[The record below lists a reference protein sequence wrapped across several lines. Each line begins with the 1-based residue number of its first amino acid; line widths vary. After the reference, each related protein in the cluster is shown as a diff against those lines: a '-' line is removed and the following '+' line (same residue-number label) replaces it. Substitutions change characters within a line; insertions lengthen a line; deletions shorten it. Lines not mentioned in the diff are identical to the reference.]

1 MKFVYFI
8 LTILGA
14 IVPWGLL
21 VGFFAENGL
30 DNGLFLQQLFA
41 NEVAS
46 AIAADLIIS
55 AIVFLC
61 FAFVEA
67 RRSQISLGWML
78 LVVALTFGVG
88 LSCGLPF
95 FLSLREWHSHKQTS
109 SEGND
114 TQ

>member
-1 MKFVYFI
+1 MKIFYLL

-30 DNGLFLQQLFA
+30 DNGLFLQQMFA
-41 NEVAS
+41 NEVAT
-46 AIAADLIIS
+46 AIATDLIIS

-61 FAFVEA
+61 FAFVEM
-67 RRSQISLGWML
+67 RRSQISLWWML
-78 LVVALTFGVG
+78 LVIALTFGVG

-95 FLSLREWHSHKQTS
+95 FLCLREWQLEKQTI
-109 SEGND
+109 SE
-114 TQ
+114 